1 MCVHVALVCVHGKRV
16 CPRVLAGAAVVEADS
31 AQHSLPSRG
40 ILGMIAALGRVG
52 RPGRGGGGAARSMP
66 ASATVGGAASGL
78 LELLHANMSIVLR
91 TAAVHGGA
99 AEAARGRTES
109 ERMMVADVADVSS
122 LRRMVAEAE
131 AEAKVRQQGEGMLLS
146 GHSQELAESIE
157 VAAADVEARQ
167 RLEGELGLL
176 LILGLL
182 HFAASESKAVCATLA
197 QPRWLGLLLNIPHYG
212 SPRGVRVCM
221 RLLARVLPAGQPAN
235 AIVPPPATA
244 LDPAAPW

>member
-1 MCVHVALVCVHGKRV
+1 MDV
-16 CPRVLAGAAVVEADS
+16 
-31 AQHSLPSRG
+31 
-40 ILGMIAALGRVG
+40 AALQQAIAGV
-52 RPGRGGGGAARSMP
+52 
-66 ASATVGGAASGL
+66 TD
-78 LELLHANMSIVLR
+78 
-91 TAAVHGGA
+91 
-99 AEAARGRTES
+99 AEPVDPDAKKENAKK
-109 ERMMVADVADVSS
+109 AD
-122 LRRMVAEAE
+122 

-146 GHSQELAESIE
+146 GHSQELVESIE

-221 RLLARVLPAGQPAN
+221 RLLARVLHAGQHAN